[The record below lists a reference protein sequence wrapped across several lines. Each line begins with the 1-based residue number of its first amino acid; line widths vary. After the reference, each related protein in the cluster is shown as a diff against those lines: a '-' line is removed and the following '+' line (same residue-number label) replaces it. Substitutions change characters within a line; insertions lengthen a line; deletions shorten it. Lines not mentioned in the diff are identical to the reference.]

1 MKITAVNTY
10 VLKSPLQ
17 TPFAFSQGWVR
28 QRAATIVEVVTDAG
42 LSGWGEA
49 LCVGMQPP
57 EIAAATIGSAL
68 APLLI
73 GADPREPEVLWH
85 AMYNRTRDFGQKGA
99 VIGGISA
106 VDIALWDLCGKARG
120 EPVWR
125 LLGGAFRTRVKAY
138 ATGFYRIHGQG
149 EAARL
154 AEEAVRHHESGLS
167 LMKVKL
173 GFGID
178 DDLAVMQA
186 IDQAL
191 QGRDVTLMI
200 DTNHAYGEADAI
212 RLGRA
217 LEPLHLRWYEEPVVP
232 ENIDGYCNVRRALTI
247 PIAGG
252 ECDYTAFGFA
262 RLAAARAI
270 DIAQPD
276 IAAAGGFTA
285 CRHIAAICLA
295 HGIQVN
301 PHVWGAAIAQRASLH
316 LIASLP
322 LANPSLF
329 ATEPVLE
336 YDSSDHPFRS
346 ALVDHPVQ
354 QRNGWV
360 EIDDR
365 PGLGIE
371 VDREALHR
379 LASSSGWRA

>member
-1 MKITAVNTY
+1 MKITGINTY
-10 VLKSPLQ
+10 ILKSPLDA
-17 TPFAFSQGWVR
+17 PFAFSQGWVR
-28 QRAATIVEVVTDAG
+28 QRAATIVEVTTDQG
-42 LSGWGEA
+42 LTGWGEA

-57 EIAAATIGSAL
+57 EIAAATIMSAL
-68 APLLI
+68 APVVV

-106 VDIALWDLCGKARG
+106 IDIALWDLCGKIRN

-125 LLGGAFRTRVKAY
+125 LLGGAFRRRVQAY
-138 ATGFYRIHGQG
+138 ATGFYRVYGQG

-154 AEEAVRHHESGLS
+154 AQEAIRHHESGLS

-178 DDLAVMQA
+178 DDIAVMQA
-186 IDQAL
+186 IARAL
-191 QGRDVTLMI
+191 DGRGVTLMI

-217 LEPLHLRWYEEPVVP
+217 LESFNLRWYEEPVVP
-232 ENIDGYCNVRRALTI
+232 ENIDGYARVRRALSI

-252 ECDYTAFGFA
+252 ECEYTAFGYA
-262 RLAAARAI
+262 RLVQANAL

-276 IAAAGGFTA
+276 IATAGGFTA

-295 HGIQVN
+295 QGIQVN

-329 ATEPVLE
+329 AAEPILE
-336 YDSSDHPFRS
+336 YDCSDHPFRTV
-346 ALVDHPVQ
+346 LVDEPVQ

-371 VDREALHR
+371 VDRDALCR
-379 LASSSGWRA
+379 FASEHP